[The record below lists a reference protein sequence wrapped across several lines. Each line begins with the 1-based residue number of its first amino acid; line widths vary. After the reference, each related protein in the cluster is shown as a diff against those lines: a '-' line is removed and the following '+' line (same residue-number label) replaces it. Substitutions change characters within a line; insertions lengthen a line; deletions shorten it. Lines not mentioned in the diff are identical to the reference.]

1 MKDKGTTGNK
11 TLRRQTMRKIW
22 WKILSTLTQLQCEG
36 FPIQQ
41 NEGNSQTQTSRTNT
55 VGHIWAFTNTSM
67 WQGLKAPELP
77 RLPCSPCFACL
88 VRFWGEICLAGEG
101 REEKRGNIAVFVVR
115 HCTNVA
121 LLAAMTNSL
130 VNFYGILSL
139 CRHCMFGRRRATWMR
154 VTRRSDCRLK
164 KKFSILRW
172 VKIIWIFLCF
182 KRAAVRLPSVF
193 VLHSLHGVAVKPDEV
208 RIIFN
213 SKRRRKNFT
222 DVEPTVE
229 TKIRKVFHKR
239 IFSASSKN
247 FHIDFPPIFL
257 LPITNLTSSR

>member
-41 NEGNSQTQTSRTNT
+41 NEGNSQTLTSRTNT

-88 VRFWGEICLAGEG
+88 VRFWGEICFAGEG

-121 LLAAMTNSL
+121 LLVAMTNSL

-154 VTRRSDCRLK
+154 VTRRSDCRMK

-172 VKIIWIFLCF
+172 VKIIWIFFMLQEQRWGC
-182 KRAAVRLPSVF
+182 RAFLF
-193 VLHSLHGVAVKPDEV
+193 
-208 RIIFN
+208 
-213 SKRRRKNFT
+213 FT
-222 DVEPTVE
+222 RFTV
-229 TKIRKVFHKR
+229 
-239 IFSASSKN
+239 
-247 FHIDFPPIFL
+247 
-257 LPITNLTSSR
+257 